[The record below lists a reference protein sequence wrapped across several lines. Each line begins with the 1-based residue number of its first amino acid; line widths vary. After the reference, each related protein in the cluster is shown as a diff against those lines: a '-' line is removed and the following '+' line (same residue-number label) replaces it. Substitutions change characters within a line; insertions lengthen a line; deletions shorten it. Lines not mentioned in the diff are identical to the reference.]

1 MTTRQGVPRLANTA
15 ENTSIV
21 GVAIV
26 NLMVVNFPVGWEKIP
41 DPVDNPWVEIIKP
54 IDISDL

>member
-1 MTTRQGVPRLANTA
+1 LANTA